1 MADRID
7 IKVTA
12 DTREATANLSRFSDK
27 AKEAAESAGRIAAGV
42 AGGIAAIGA
51 ATYKIAE
58 FAAAAEQQEMA
69 INRLG
74 PAYEAVR
81 AATAGVVTAQ
91 DALKAQQTLVQAGLR
106 VSSEQLATIT
116 RAAREYSR
124 ATGTE
129 LTQSLEQLTDALR
142 TGSGEGLGRFG
153 VSLQQGVTG
162 SRAFGSALEQLTAQ
176 QRNAAVSSRTLRE
189 DLDKLP
195 EGLMAIGSSI
205 LSWLQ
210 GPADALT
217 RWVTNLWG
225 VSTNL
230 RGVLSELASA
240 GDTLRQRDRQ
250 EATDR
255 ANMQRLEAQEGLFR
269 AAGAA
274 GVSVGRESVRGL
286 SPARLA
292 RLQQR
297 VAALEGNVQLGAGAA
312 PRGTSRFGVSG
323 LAGQTL
329 GPGFADID
337 TMRELAGG
345 TASTDAAARRQRRQ
359 TSVQQ
364 AITELQAEQRAEEE
378 AARRAAQGPAVRR
391 PTGGG
396 GGGTSA
402 VTTALRALH
411 QAQTDAMARE
421 APRVT
426 VGRPDPGESM
436 EHYLQRLTQHQRDLI
451 AATPTRAQVD
461 QMAREVGQQEEEL
474 RKADV
479 ARSIAVEEMRRED
492 VDLQQ
497 RRIRRDRET
506 RRMARAESLG
516 GRALSALGIETD
528 AEGRIPAFDTLQ
540 QGADML
546 GQSLSTLQSGFA
558 NLFNTLAAGSMSAG
572 EAFQQFAA
580 KTLSSLGEMAVNKG
594 VFYTFEGIA
603 SLFSNPVAAPT
614 YFAAGAG
621 LIALGVG
628 LGAAG
633 AAVAPSAAP
642 GGSAAPAAARSAS
655 GASPRGAGEGAG
667 NVTIVLS
674 SLVPPGPRELQ
685 GLVNAQRQA
694 GRYGIDRDRMV
705 PRQVRA

>member
-1 MADRID
+1 MAADRID

-12 DTREATANLSRFSDK
+12 DTREATANLSRFSASAK
-27 AKEAAESAGRIAAGV
+27 AAAESAGRIAAGV
-42 AGGIAAIGA
+42 AGGAVAFGA
-51 ATYKIAE
+51 AALKTAE
-58 FAAAAEQQEMA
+58 FAAAVEQQEMA
-69 INRLG
+69 ITRLG

-91 DALKAQQTLVQAGLR
+91 DALKAQQTLVQAGIR

-176 QRNAAVSSRTLRE
+176 QRNAGVSARTLRE

-195 EGLMAIGSSI
+195 EGLMAIGTSI
-205 LSWLQ
+205 LSVLE

-217 RWVTNLWG
+217 RWLTGLVG
-225 VSTNL
+225 ASTSL
-230 RGVLSELASA
+230 RGVLSEIASA
-240 GDTLRQRDRQ
+240 GDTIRQRERQ

-274 GVSVGRESVRGL
+274 GVSVGREAVRGL

-323 LAGQTL
+323 LAGQAF

-391 PTGGG
+391 PTSGGG
-396 GGGTSA
+396 GARAARPQGPRSVDELFASLFGERTLQDGFAQAEERLRGLMSNTIGA
-402 VTTALRALH
+402 VSDPSVFDEILGSQRESRMTQQSFGERVLRAAGLSVDDE
-411 QAQTDAMARE
+411 TGTTPVFDA
-421 APRVT
+421 
-426 VGRPDPGESM
+426 
-436 EHYLQRLTQHQRDLI
+436 LQSG
-451 AATPTRAQVD
+451 V
-461 QMAREVGQQEEEL
+461 
-474 RKADV
+474 
-479 ARSIAVEEMRRED
+479 
-492 VDLQQ
+492 
-497 RRIRRDRET
+497 
-506 RRMARAESLG
+506 
-516 GRALSALGIETD
+516 
-528 AEGRIPAFDTLQ
+528 
-540 QGADML
+540 DML

-572 EAFQQFAA
+572 EAFKQFAA

-603 SLFSNPVAAPT
+603 SLFSNPVAAPG
-614 YFAAGAG
+614 YLAAGAG

-633 AAVAPSAAP
+633 SAVAPSAAP

-655 GASPRGAGEGAG
+655 GASPRSDGGGAG

>member
-1 MADRID
+1 
-7 IKVTA
+7 
-12 DTREATANLSRFSDK
+12 
-27 AKEAAESAGRIAAGV
+27 
-42 AGGIAAIGA
+42 
-51 ATYKIAE
+51 
-58 FAAAAEQQEMA
+58 
-69 INRLG
+69 
-74 PAYEAVR
+74 
-81 AATAGVVTAQ
+81 
-91 DALKAQQTLVQAGLR
+91 
-106 VSSEQLATIT
+106 
-116 RAAREYSR
+116 
-124 ATGTE
+124 
-129 LTQSLEQLTDALR
+129 
-142 TGSGEGLGRFG
+142 
-153 VSLQQGVTG
+153 
-162 SRAFGSALEQLTAQ
+162 
-176 QRNAAVSSRTLRE
+176 
-189 DLDKLP
+189 
-195 EGLMAIGSSI
+195 
-205 LSWLQ
+205 
-210 GPADALT
+210 
-217 RWVTNLWG
+217 
-225 VSTNL
+225 
-230 RGVLSELASA
+230 
-240 GDTLRQRDRQ
+240 
-250 EATDR
+250 
-255 ANMQRLEAQEGLFR
+255 
-269 AAGAA
+269 
-274 GVSVGRESVRGL
+274 
-286 SPARLA
+286 
-292 RLQQR
+292 
-297 VAALEGNVQLGAGAA
+297 
-312 PRGTSRFGVSG
+312 
-323 LAGQTL
+323 
-329 GPGFADID
+329 
-337 TMRELAGG
+337 
-345 TASTDAAARRQRRQ
+345 
-359 TSVQQ
+359 VQQ

-436 EHYLQRLTQHQRDLI
+436 EHYLQRLTQQQRDLI
-451 AATPTRAQVD
+451 TATPTRAQVN
-461 QMAREVGQQEEEL
+461 QMVREADEQAAREAEEL

-479 ARSIAVEEMRRED
+479 ARSIAIEEMRRED

-603 SLFSNPVAAPT
+603 SLFTNPVAAPT

-633 AAVAPSAAP
+633 SAVAPSAAP

-655 GASPRGAGEGAG
+655 GASPRSDGGGAG

>member
-1 MADRID
+1 VAADRID

-12 DTREATANLSRFSDK
+12 DTREATANLSRFSASAK
-27 AKEAAESAGRIAAGV
+27 AAAESAGRIAAGV
-42 AGGIAAIGA
+42 AGGVAAIGA
-51 ATYKIAE
+51 GAYKIAE

-74 PAYEAVR
+74 PAYDAVR
-81 AATAGVVTAQ
+81 AATNGVVTAQ
-91 DALKAQQTLVQAGLR
+91 DALRAQQTLVQSGLR
-106 VSSEQLATIT
+106 VSTEQLATIT

-129 LTQSLEQLTDALR
+129 MTQSLEQLTDALR

-176 QRNAAVSSRTLRE
+176 QRNAGVSARTLRE

-195 EGLMAIGSSI
+195 EGLMAIGTSI
-205 LSWLQ
+205 LSVLE

-217 RWVTNLWG
+217 RWLTGLVG
-225 VSTNL
+225 ASTSL
-230 RGVLSELASA
+230 RGVLSEIASA
-240 GDTLRQRDRQ
+240 GDTIRQRERQ

-255 ANMQRLEAQEGLFR
+255 ANTQRLEAQEALFR
-269 AAGAA
+269 TAGAA
-274 GVSVGRESVRGL
+274 GLSLSREQIRGL
-286 SPARLA
+286 SPERLA
-292 RLQQR
+292 RLRQSATR
-297 VAALEGNVQLGAGAA
+297 VGQVQTFAMDRLSPRGVELSLVRPTRGPLGAL
-312 PRGTSRFGVSG
+312 RG
-323 LAGQTL
+323 L
-329 GPGFADID
+329 
-337 TMRELAGG
+337 E
-345 TASTDAAARRQRRQ
+345 RQGEFLQDLER
-359 TSVQQ
+359 
-364 AITELQAEQRAEEE
+364 LQAEQRAEEE
-378 AARRAAQGPAVRR
+378 AARRAAQGPARR
-391 PTGGG
+391 RASGGG

-436 EHYLQRLTQHQRDLI
+436 EHYLQRLTQQQRDLI
-451 AATPTRAQVD
+451 TATPTRAQVS
-461 QMAREVGQQEEEL
+461 QMADEQAAREEEL

-479 ARSIAVEEMRRED
+479 ARSIAIEEMRRED

-528 AEGRIPAFDTLQ
+528 AEGRIPAFDMLQ

-558 NLFNTLAAGSMSAG
+558 NLFNTLASGSMSAG

-603 SLFSNPVAAPT
+603 SLFTNPVAAPG
-614 YFAAGAG
+614 YLVAGAG
-621 LIALGVG
+621 LIALGAG

-633 AAVAPSAAP
+633 AAVAPTAPP

>member
-12 DTREATANLSRFSDK
+12 DTREATANLARFSDK
-27 AKEAAESAGRIAAGV
+27 AKAAAESAGRIAAGV
-42 AGGIAAIGA
+42 AGGVAAIGA

-58 FAAAAEQQEMA
+58 FAAAVEQQEMA
-69 INRLG
+69 ITRLG

-162 SRAFGSALEQLTAQ
+162 SRAFTSALQQLTTQ
-176 QRNAAVSSRTLRE
+176 QQNTTVSSRTLRE

-205 LSWLQ
+205 LSVLE

-217 RWVTNLWG
+217 RWLTGLVG
-225 VSTNL
+225 ASTSL
-230 RGVLSELASA
+230 RGALSEIASA
-240 GDTLRQRDRQ
+240 GDTVRQRERQ
-250 EATDR
+250 EATER
-255 ANMQRLEAQEGLFR
+255 ANAQRLEAQEALFR
-269 AAGAA
+269 TAGAA
-274 GVSVGRESVRGL
+274 GLSLSREQIRGL
-286 SPARLA
+286 SPERLA
-292 RLQQR
+292 RLRQSATR
-297 VAALEGNVQLGAGAA
+297 VGQVQTFAMDRLSPRGVELSLVRPMRGPLGAL
-312 PRGTSRFGVSG
+312 RG
-323 LAGQTL
+323 L
-329 GPGFADID
+329 
-337 TMRELAGG
+337 E
-345 TASTDAAARRQRRQ
+345 RQGEFLQDLER
-359 TSVQQ
+359 
-364 AITELQAEQRAEEE
+364 LQAEQRAEEE

-391 PTGGG
+391 PAAAGGARATGPQGPRSVDELFASLFG
-396 GGGTSA
+396 ERTLQDGFAQAEERLRGLMANTIGAVSDPSVFDEILGESGTAQGAQAGERVQSFGER
-402 VTTALRALH
+402 VLRAAGLSVDDDGRTPALDA
-411 QAQTDAMARE
+411 AQS
-421 APRVT
+421 
-426 VGRPDPGESM
+426 G
-436 EHYLQRLTQHQRDLI
+436 
-451 AATPTRAQVD
+451 
-461 QMAREVGQQEEEL
+461 
-474 RKADV
+474 
-479 ARSIAVEEMRRED
+479 VE
-492 VDLQQ
+492 
-497 RRIRRDRET
+497 
-506 RRMARAESLG
+506 
-516 GRALSALGIETD
+516 
-528 AEGRIPAFDTLQ
+528 
-540 QGADML
+540 ML
-546 GQSLSTLQSGFA
+546 GQALPALQAGFA
-558 NLFNTLAAGSMSAG
+558 NLFNTLASGSMSAG

-642 GGSAAPAAARSAS
+642 GGSSAPAAARSAS
-655 GASPRGAGEGAG
+655 GASPRSDGGGAG

>member
-1 MADRID
+1 MAADRID

-12 DTREATANLSRFSDK
+12 DTREATASLSRFSES
-27 AKEAAESAGRIAAGV
+27 ARAAAESAGRIAAGV

-51 ATYKIAE
+51 GAYKIAE
-58 FAAAAEQQEMA
+58 FAAAVEQQEMA

-91 DALKAQQTLVQAGLR
+91 DALKTQQTLVQAGLR
-106 VSSEQLATIT
+106 VSSQQLATIT

-142 TGSGEGLGRFG
+142 TSSGEGLGRFG

-162 SRAFGSALEQLTAQ
+162 ASAFTSALQQLTTQ
-176 QRNAAVSSRTLRE
+176 QQNTAISSRTLRE

-195 EGLMAIGSSI
+195 EGLMAVGRSI
-205 LSWLQ
+205 LSVLE

-217 RWVTNLWG
+217 RWLTGLVG
-225 VSTNL
+225 ASTSL
-230 RGVLSELASA
+230 RGVLSEIASA
-240 GDTLRQRDRQ
+240 GDTLRQRERQ

-255 ANMQRLEAQEGLFR
+255 AGMERLAAREALTRRAGIAGVRLTQTQTQGLSAERLRRLTQEVDRISGTTGLTGGAAVVMGARRGGLLGAVQGLERQGQVEQVVDQLLAETEAERR
-269 AAGAA
+269 AA
-274 GVSVGRESVRGL
+274 
-286 SPARLA
+286 
-292 RLQQR
+292 Q
-297 VAALEGNVQLGAGAA
+297 
-312 PRGTSRFGVSG
+312 
-323 LAGQTL
+323 
-329 GPGFADID
+329 
-337 TMRELAGG
+337 
-345 TASTDAAARRQRRQ
+345 
-359 TSVQQ
+359 
-364 AITELQAEQRAEEE
+364 
-378 AARRAAQGPAVRR
+378 RAAQGPAVRR
-391 PTGGG
+391 PTGG

-497 RRIRRDRET
+497 RRTRRDRET

-528 AEGRIPAFDTLQ
+528 AEGRTPAFDMLQ

-558 NLFNTLAAGSMSAG
+558 NLFNTLASGSMSAG

-603 SLFSNPVAAPT
+603 SLFTNPVAAPG
-614 YFAAGAG
+614 YLVAGAG
-621 LIALGVG
+621 LIALGAG

-633 AAVAPSAAP
+633 AAVAPTAP
-642 GGSAAPAAARSAS
+642 AGGSSAPAAARSAS
-655 GASPRGAGEGAG
+655 GASPRSDGGGAG

-685 GLVNAQRQA
+685 GLVHAQRQA